1 MSATTASAARPFA
14 VLAGELDFQ
23 NRITAW
29 DMARLVRFLE
39 VKERDLALYGGDDF
53 AVRALRYEI
62 ASR

>member
-1 MSATTASAARPFA
+1 MSDTTASATRPFA

-29 DMARLVRFLE
+29 ELPRLNAFLA

-53 AVRALRYEI
+53 AVRALRFEI

>member
-1 MSATTASAARPFA
+1 MSDTTASATRPFA

-29 DMARLVRFLE
+29 DMDRLVRFLE

-62 ASR
+62 ANR